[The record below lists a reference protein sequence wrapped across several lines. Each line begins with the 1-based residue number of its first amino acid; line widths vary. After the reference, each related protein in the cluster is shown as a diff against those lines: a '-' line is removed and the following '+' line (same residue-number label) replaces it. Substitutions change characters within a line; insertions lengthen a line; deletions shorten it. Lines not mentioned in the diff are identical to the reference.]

1 MSNNKFK
8 VLIIEDEANICSFI
22 QTLLETNGYQALVAQ
37 TCVMGMTMFISYNPD
52 LVILD
57 LGLPDRDG
65 LDAIRSIRQ
74 KYLTPIIVLSARTTE
89 QDKIEA
95 LDLGAND
102 YITKPFG
109 TGELLARVRA
119 ALRVNRYGGGSLPGG
134 VFSAQGLTINYER
147 RKVFVD
153 GQEVRLTQ
161 TEYNIVAFLS
171 EHAGRVMT
179 YAAIVRAIW
188 GDTDASSTKKL
199 QVNMANIRKKLG
211 SRPGS
216 NTYILNELGVGY
228 RMIEEDA
235 KPLEPA
241 EETQQYRPWVALGGA
256 GAFLLLGKLG
266 VYDFTLADAARA
278 VDFNVLL
285 MMAGMMGTV
294 FLFIQS
300 KMPARLAEELIAHV
314 PDVRWAVSVL
324 ALLAGFISAFV
335 DNVATVLMVAP
346 VGLAIAR
353 RLKLSPVPVLIAIAV
368 SSNLQGAATL
378 VGDTTSI
385 LLGGFAGM
393 NFFDFFWMEGRPG
406 IFWSVELGAL
416 ASLGVLF
423 WLFRDQRQPVHVT
436 VETEVEDDVP
446 TALLLLTVGLLIAA
460 SFLPEPSGGVLHLL
474 YTLRS
479 GLVCMGLCLFGA
491 ARACWRSR
499 SLRPLAETF
508 RALDY
513 DTLLLLFSLF
523 ILLEGVSRAG
533 VIDAAAQL
541 FHSAAGD
548 EPLHLYLLLVAA
560 SVGLSAFIDNIPYVA
575 AMLPVVQGVAALM
588 NGGAGIEPELFYF
601 GLLTGA
607 TLGGNLT
614 PIGASANIA
623 AIGILR
629 KNGETVRTRDFLRIG
644 VPFTL
649 AAVLVGAGS
658 LWLFWGI

>member
-1 MSNNKFK
+1 MTLALSLF
-8 VLIIEDEANICSFI
+8 VLF
-22 QTLLETNGYQALVAQ
+22 
-37 TCVMGMTMFISYNPD
+37 
-52 LVILD
+52 
-57 LGLPDRDG
+57 
-65 LDAIRSIRQ
+65 
-74 KYLTPIIVLSARTTE
+74 
-89 QDKIEA
+89 
-95 LDLGAND
+95 
-102 YITKPFG
+102 
-109 TGELLARVRA
+109 
-119 ALRVNRYGGGSLPGG
+119 
-134 VFSAQGLTINYER
+134 
-147 RKVFVD
+147 
-153 GQEVRLTQ
+153 
-161 TEYNIVAFLS
+161 
-171 EHAGRVMT
+171 
-179 YAAIVRAIW
+179 
-188 GDTDASSTKKL
+188 
-199 QVNMANIRKKLG
+199 
-211 SRPGS
+211 
-216 NTYILNELGVGY
+216 YILMLAV
-228 RMIEEDA
+228 
-235 KPLEPA
+235 
-241 EETQQYRPWVALGGA
+241 QQYRPWVALGGA

-406 IFWSVELGAL
+406 IFWSVELGAM

-479 GLVCMGLCLFGA
+479 GLVCMGLCLFG
-491 ARACWRSR
+491 
-499 SLRPLAETF
+499 
-508 RALDY
+508 
-513 DTLLLLFSLF
+513 
-523 ILLEGVSRAG
+523 
-533 VIDAAAQL
+533 
-541 FHSAAGD
+541 
-548 EPLHLYLLLVAA
+548 
-560 SVGLSAFIDNIPYVA
+560 
-575 AMLPVVQGVAALM
+575 AALM

>member
-1 MSNNKFK
+1 MTLALSLF
-8 VLIIEDEANICSFI
+8 VLF
-22 QTLLETNGYQALVAQ
+22 
-37 TCVMGMTMFISYNPD
+37 
-52 LVILD
+52 
-57 LGLPDRDG
+57 
-65 LDAIRSIRQ
+65 
-74 KYLTPIIVLSARTTE
+74 
-89 QDKIEA
+89 
-95 LDLGAND
+95 
-102 YITKPFG
+102 
-109 TGELLARVRA
+109 
-119 ALRVNRYGGGSLPGG
+119 
-134 VFSAQGLTINYER
+134 
-147 RKVFVD
+147 
-153 GQEVRLTQ
+153 
-161 TEYNIVAFLS
+161 
-171 EHAGRVMT
+171 
-179 YAAIVRAIW
+179 
-188 GDTDASSTKKL
+188 
-199 QVNMANIRKKLG
+199 
-211 SRPGS
+211 
-216 NTYILNELGVGY
+216 YILMLAV
-228 RMIEEDA
+228 
-235 KPLEPA
+235 
-241 EETQQYRPWVALGGA
+241 QQYRPWVALGGA

-416 ASLGVLF
+416 ASL
-423 WLFRDQRQPVHVT
+423 
-436 VETEVEDDVP
+436 ETEVEDDVP

-499 SLRPLAETF
+499 SLKPLAEMF

-548 EPLHLYLLLVAA
+548 EPLHLYLLLVVV